1 VNWPVTIRPKA
12 KADLRR
18 AHNCYEERCPGLG
31 DEFLADHAEDQLP
44 ALACAIQRLGHREA
58 VGIVLNLNFPAE
70 NPFEVRFQRLAVHA
84 ERVGIFQQAGGGE
97 MAPGVPIPNVCGAP

>member
-1 VNWPVTIRPKA
+1 
-12 KADLRR
+12 
-18 AHNCYEERCPGLG
+18 
-31 DEFLADHAEDQLP
+31 
-44 ALACAIQRLGHREA
+44 
-58 VGIVLNLNFPAE
+58 LNLNFPAE